1 MENHPCSLPV
11 GIPLFL
17 PFLSLLSYYSTLF
30 FYYTD
35 NISPNIQ
42 VCYANIAFIDSMFI
56 SVIYLCVFLT
66 SKQTKHK

>member
-1 MENHPCSLPV
+1 MANHPYSLPV

-17 PFLSLLSYYSTLF
+17 PFLSLSYYSTLF